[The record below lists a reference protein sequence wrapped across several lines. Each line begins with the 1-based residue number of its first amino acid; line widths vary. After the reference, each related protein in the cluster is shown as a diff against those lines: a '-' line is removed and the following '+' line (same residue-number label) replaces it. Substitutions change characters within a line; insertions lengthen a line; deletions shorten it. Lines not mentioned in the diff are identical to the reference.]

1 MKKRPKV
8 SGLFNRP
15 FQWIH
20 SNREQE
26 FPSMVLLKPAV
37 SPLFSLFFSFF
48 ALVVNQLRKGY
59 VYETLLN
66 YDVQYDNTWI
76 YDKNHHE
83 INQSCSIILFKK
95 FISMFLIRL
104 MKRCKLLFKVLVHV
118 MCLVLKS

>member
-1 MKKRPKV
+1 MDPQQQRTGVPQHGPPQTGGFSPILTV
-8 SGLFNRP
+8 FLLLRLGNLSVASPELFQR
-15 FQWIH
+15 H
-20 SNREQE
+20 
-26 FPSMVLLKPAV
+26 VY
-37 SPLFSLFFSFF
+37 
-48 ALVVNQLRKGY
+48 VVNQLRKGY